1 MKTLLL
7 LSLITGTSLAQ
18 NVLPALN
25 QRAPELELSQGLQT
39 PGDLV
44 PTLASLHGRLVVLEF
59 WATWCGG
66 CVAAIPRLNETA
78 DQVKGKPITFISVT
92 DEDARVV
99 KAFLQKRT
107 MKSWIGV
114 DKNGATFARYGILG
128 RPQTLIID
136 GDGVL
141 RAATEPEQVNVAL
154 LKNALAGRYPMA
166 EHATRNAAAVPMEF
180 TKGVPPPLL
189 QVLIRPASPPNI
201 SGYSPGA
208 FVAAPDGRYEIYGI
222 SLETLLY
229 YAEDEKLRHDRL
241 VAPSWFGMDRYDVST
256 VVPAGRSDLR
266 TRLLLQAAT
275 DTFSL
280 KMHREQRPAEV
291 YVLSAAGASK
301 LKASSTKPSG
311 GFKAHPGAFTGVSTS
326 LERLSSVISRE
337 LNDAEVIDET
347 GLTGN
352 YDFDL
357 SWKKDDV
364 SSLTA
369 ALHDQLGLTLKKQTR
384 NREFLVVDE
393 ASQPNTW

>member
-166 EHATRNAAAVPMEF
+166 AT
-180 TKGVPPPLL
+180 L
-189 QVLIRPASPPNI
+189 QVPLW
-201 SGYSPGA
+201 
-208 FVAAPDGRYEIYGI
+208 
-222 SLETLLY
+222 L
-229 YAEDEKLRHDRL
+229 
-241 VAPSWFGMDRYDVST
+241 
-256 VVPAGRSDLR
+256 LR
-266 TRLLLQAAT
+266 TE
-275 DTFSL
+275 DTRF
-280 KMHREQRPAEV
+280 MGF
-291 YVLSAAGASK
+291 LSRRYFTTRKTRSCDTIGLSRRAGLEWIGTMSPQLSPRAGA
-301 LKASSTKPSG
+301 TCE
-311 GFKAHPGAFTGVSTS
+311 PGCF
-326 LERLSSVISRE
+326 
-337 LNDAEVIDET
+337 
-347 GLTGN
+347 
-352 YDFDL
+352 Y
-357 SWKKDDV
+357 
-364 SSLTA
+364 
-369 ALHDQLGLTLKKQTR
+369 KQPPIPFR
-384 NREFLVVDE
+384 
-393 ASQPNTW
+393 